1 MLCSFFIWL
10 QLLATSLPY
19 TAKATVTN
27 VVRLAQVP
35 DFAASS
41 SYVPLP
47 NCGPSAVQL
56 AVMVGNL
63 SFEPKQAKLSTEGMA
78 ALEKMCSIMRANPS
92 CNYGLRMNYC
102 TTKDYQLWQARL
114 KIFKKLVQERGIDQE
129 RLWYTEE
136 KMAYNADLLFIVEA
150 KRY

>member
-1 MLCSFFIWL
+1 MLCSFFTWL
-10 QLLATSLPY
+10 QLVAASLHCSSN
-19 TAKATVTN
+19 ATVKN
-27 VVRLAQVP
+27 VAPLGQVP
-35 DFAASS
+35 YFAASS
-41 SYVPLP
+41 SYMPLP

-63 SFEPKQAKLSTEGMA
+63 SFEPKRAKLSTEGMA
-78 ALEKMCSIMRANPS
+78 ALEKMCGIMRVNPS

-102 TTKDYQLWQARL
+102 TAKDYKLWQERL
-114 KIFKKLVQERGIDQE
+114 KVFKKLVLERGIDQE